1 MELILQ
7 IFGEL
12 VIQALG
18 QGLLALG
25 FQALGAS
32 FRKPASPWL
41 AALGSVL
48 WGLILGGLSLLLFPA
63 HLVPISTRV
72 VNFVV
77 TPVLVGVGMMAL
89 GKWRAQRG
97 DPVMQIEQFVYGYLL
112 ALAFAAIRFQLAR

>member
-41 AALGSVL
+41 VALGSVL
-48 WGLILGGLSLLLFPA
+48 WGLILGGLSLLVFPA

-72 VNFVV
+72 VNFVI
-77 TPVLVGVGMMAL
+77 TPILVGFGMVAL
-89 GKWRAQRG
+89 GKWRSQRS
-97 DPVMQIEQFVYGYLL
+97 DPVLQIDQFVYGYLL